1 MPDPSVRPSSLP
13 LTTVTTSFTQ
23 PGPAAT
29 VTVAVG
35 NALWMQPTQVV
46 YIESAGQYSV
56 SSVTDAQTVVLTN
69 PGYQSNVVAG
79 TVIGIGAG
87 VYPIGSSVINSTAS
101 GLPAQLTGQSGVGD
115 PDGAFS
121 YGTSRASALRSGAR
135 PQSGLLIN
143 SSSGNSGVVTGLFY
157 GIQPWTTTIITSITL
172 APGYEG
178 DALAAGVTLT
188 AGQVYQVSFTSIKL
202 TSGLAMIWRGA

>member
-1 MPDPSVRPSSLP
+1 
-13 LTTVTTSFTQ
+13 
-23 PGPAAT
+23 
-29 VTVAVG
+29 
-35 NALWMQPTQVV
+35 MQPTQTV
-46 YIESAGQYSV
+46 YIDSAGQYIV
-56 SSVTDAQTVVLTN
+56 SSITNGQTVVLSN

-101 GLPAQLTGQSGVGD
+101 GLPTQLTGQSGVGD

-121 YGTSRASALRSGAR
+121 YGTSRISAFRNRG
-135 PQSGLLIN
+135 GLLIN
-143 SSSGNSGVVTGLFY
+143 STSGSSGVVTGLFT
-157 GIQPWTTTIITSITL
+157 GIQPWTTTVITSITL

-178 DALAAGVTLT
+178 DALAAGATLT